1 MKTAPPF
8 VISLTAFAGLAGFAV
23 GHFLAHSESGAIP
36 RPPSGSAVG
45 GAVSASSGSGLTSAF
60 LPRKPAPLP
69 PADFSD
75 RAGLDAYVASLQ
87 KSGLSEGLAK
97 WLAISESLRVVDLPT
112 SFRLAKEANL
122 ENEWAVA
129 AALADPTGGLAL
141 VRTLRG
147 GLLFEGFGD
156 NGAPCLFF
164 QTLGRTDPAL
174 GLEFLGKM
182 PAFEAQCLVSSLF
195 KSWAETSPDAA
206 MAAASGIKAKNVRE
220 RALTGLFQQWG
231 TRDRHGML
239 EWATAQSPAMG
250 KLAFRSQLEFSNM
263 QNLEEVLALAQEFPT
278 AVDGN
283 TLTNVAGQLVPKGA
297 EGWKPIAEFP
307 AGRLRD
313 GMISWFANRFAD
325 ADPEAAWALAKS
337 LPPEDR
343 AKFLDW
349 TAIRTLAKVAPAE
362 IAQIVRDGNYSDI
375 SGIRDV
381 ISVWSQKDPQAAF
394 AWSAGNLTGAH
405 LTDSL
410 GAALHGWA
418 KSDAGAA
425 VQALNGLTPGLRAKL
440 LPEMLSAWGG
450 SDPQAA
456 LTFARDLP
464 PIERARATEGL
475 FKGWAFSDPTAA
487 AKALLTPPAP
497 GMAAAYDQVAWRLA
511 DKNPAAAMDW
521 AEQIG
526 DPGMANRV
534 AAKVTESWG
543 QKDAAAVSDRLAAL
557 QPGKFRDNAV
567 AGFIE
572 SIRELD
578 TPTAAS
584 WAASIQAPDLQKS
597 KLQAVLA
604 FWKTK
609 DPTAARAFAA
619 QLPASQLKDALVRLV
634 NQ

>member
-1 MKTAPPF
+1 
-8 VISLTAFAGLAGFAV
+8 L
-23 GHFLAHSESGAIP
+23 EN
-36 RPPSGSAVG
+36 
-45 GAVSASSGSGLTSAF
+45 
-60 LPRKPAPLP
+60 
-69 PADFSD
+69 
-75 RAGLDAYVASLQ
+75 YVADLQ

-97 WLAISESLRVVDLPT
+97 WLAISESLRAVDLPT

-129 AALADPTGGLAL
+129 AALADPKGGLPL

-147 GLLFEGFGD
+147 GLLFAGFGD
-156 NGAPCLFF
+156 NSAASLFF

-206 MAAASGIKAKNVRE
+206 MAAASGIKAKAVRD

-239 EWATAQSPAMG
+239 EWATAQGPAMG

-263 QNLEEVLALAQEFPT
+263 QNPEEVLALAQEFPT
-278 AVDGN
+278 AVDAN
-283 TLTNVAGQLVPKGA
+283 TLTNVAGRLVPKGA
-297 EGWKPIAEFP
+297 DGWKSIAEFP
-307 AGRLRD
+307 AGPLRD

-381 ISVWSQKDPQAAF
+381 ISVWSQKDPQSAF
-394 AWSAGNLTGAH
+394 TWSAGNLTGTH

-410 GAALHGWA
+410 SSALGGWA

-440 LPEMLSAWGG
+440 LPGLLSAWGG

-456 LTFARDLP
+456 LTFTRELP
-464 PIERARATEGL
+464 PVERAHATEGL
-475 FKGWAFSDPTAA
+475 FKGWAFSDPAAA
-487 AKALLTPPAP
+487 AKALPTPPAP

-511 DKNPAAAMDW
+511 DKDPAAAMDW

-526 DPGMANRV
+526 EPAMASRV
-534 AAKVTESWG
+534 AGKVTESWG
-543 QKDAAAVSDRLAAL
+543 EKDAAAASERLAAL
-557 QPGKFRDNAV
+557 RPGKFRDSAV
-567 AGFIE
+567 SGFVE
-572 SIRELD
+572 SIRDLD
-578 TPTAAS
+578 PASAAS
-584 WAASIQAPDLQKS
+584 WANSIG
-597 KLQAVLA
+597 
-604 FWKTK
+604 
-609 DPTAARAFAA
+609 DPRMRQTNLRRTVTSWQTADPGAAARFVQGLPSDAA
-619 QLPASQLKDALVRLV
+619 KTEMLHLLKLSP
-634 NQ
+634 

>member
-1 MKTAPPF
+1 
-8 VISLTAFAGLAGFAV
+8 
-23 GHFLAHSESGAIP
+23 
-36 RPPSGSAVG
+36 
-45 GAVSASSGSGLTSAF
+45 
-60 LPRKPAPLP
+60 LP

-75 RAGLDAYVASLQ
+75 RAELDAYVANLR

-97 WLAISESLRVVDLPT
+97 WLAISANLQAVDLPT

-129 AALADPTGGLAL
+129 AALADPKGGLAL

-147 GLLFEGFGD
+147 GLLFAGLGG
-156 NGAPCLFF
+156 NGASSRFF

-182 PAFEAQCLVSSLF
+182 PAFEAGCLVSSLF

-206 MAAASGIKAKNVRE
+206 MAAATGIKEKSVRD

-250 KLAFRSQLEFSNM
+250 KLAFRSLLELSNM
-263 QNLEEVLALAQEFPT
+263 QNPEEVLALAQEFPT
-278 AVDGN
+278 AVDAT

-297 EGWKPIAEFP
+297 DGWKPIAEFP

-362 IAQIVRDGNYSDI
+362 IARIVRDGNYSDI

-394 AWSAGNLTGAH
+394 AWSASNLTGTH
-405 LTDSL
+405 LTDAL
-410 GAALHGWA
+410 GSALRGWM

-425 VQALNGLTPGLRAKL
+425 VQAVNGLTPGLRAKL

-456 LTFARDLP
+456 LTFAQELP
-464 PIERARATEGL
+464 LVERARATEGL

-487 AKALLTPPAP
+487 AKALLTAPAP
-497 GMAAAYDQVAWRLA
+497 GMAAAYDQVAWRLT

-526 DPGMANRV
+526 DPAMASRV

-543 QKDAAAVSDRLAAL
+543 EKDAASASERLAAL
-557 QPGKFRDNAV
+557 KPGKFRDSAV
-567 AGFIE
+567 SGFVE
-572 SIRELD
+572 SIRDLD
-578 TPTAAS
+578 PASAAT
-584 WAASIQAPDLQKS
+584 WANSIGDAKMRQTNLRR
-597 KLQAVLA
+597 AVTS
-604 FWKTK
+604 WKTA
-609 DPTAARAFAA
+609 DPGAAARFVQNLPSDAA
-619 QLPASQLKDALVRLV
+619 KTEMLQLLKPAP
-634 NQ
+634 